1 MNGNF
6 AYRNIVNEFAIYND
20 KENTVIRSQMLIWNT
35 EKDDELSLKP
45 NLKKIYEIFLKGK
58 IPNILMY
65 EQQRKKIL

>member
-20 KENTVIRSQMLIWNT
+20 KENTVIRSKMLIWNT

-45 NLKKIYEIFLKGK
+45 DLKNFTKCS
-58 IPNILMY
+58 
-65 EQQRKKIL
+65 